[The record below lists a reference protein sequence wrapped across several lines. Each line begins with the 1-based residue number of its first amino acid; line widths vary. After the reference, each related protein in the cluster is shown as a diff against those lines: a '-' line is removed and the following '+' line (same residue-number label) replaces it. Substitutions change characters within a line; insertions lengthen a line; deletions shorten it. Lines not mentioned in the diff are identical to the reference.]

1 MRLAL
6 RQVAQFCAGPFAFFQ
21 AKGALFMNK
30 AITDGIVFDPLPFAA
45 GLSLWSSTDGRP
57 GSDTY
62 AGSGSGVFVSADQ
75 DFAGCLELL
84 KVDATAR
91 VRYKGE
97 TPIFPGC
104 FLQIKARVKAVAGAL
119 PAVSIAG
126 WAGAGGGPEL
136 TGVIAVGPS
145 VQLTTYGEVVEVT
158 AIVATASRSGV
169 DMDWNGAEYGHF
181 GIDLTGPTGGV
192 VRLDDI
198 SITDVTSAFAN
209 DLMGL
214 VDVRD
219 YGAKGDGVTDDSDA
233 FKAADDAAA
242 GRTVMVPEGD
252 YLLGSNV
259 TMDNP
264 VRFEGRIVQ
273 APEFRFILQQDYDY
287 DSYLAA
293 FQDEELAFKKA
304 YQALINFA
312 DHDSLDLCG
321 RRVLLTEPV
330 DMQAADPSRTRFET
344 RRVIRN
350 GQFQPADGAAWD
362 TVEVTSTATYSAGD
376 DKRLTNVANI
386 ASIAVGSLVE
396 GNGVGREIYVTSV
409 NESAQTLE
417 LSMPLFDA
425 EGTQSFTFSRFQ
437 YMLDFSGYEKLS
449 QFILDDIEFQGR
461 GVASCIMMAADG
473 FTFHVRD
480 CFINNPKDRGI
491 TSPGR
496 GCQGMMIDR
505 CQLISDEQDVPANNR
520 VSVGFNANANDVKI
534 RNNRT
539 SKFKHFCVLA
549 GSGNLIVGNHWF
561 HGDDEINGVRL
572 GGIVLTLP
580 NPKSI
585 FTGNYCDNNFIEWT
599 NEHDATPA
607 LGTQFSFGGLTIT
620 GNMFTTNDVADWFT
634 FIVIKP
640 YGPGH
645 FINGFSVT
653 GNVFRSLNGAIDRVE
668 RVDTTFADLDYS
680 RTRSFEFSGNT
691 FHNVNEPVS
700 NPAARTHVQATE
712 ATTWVMQTGNSLP
725 FDGRALT
732 VESVMPAGRITNSGG
747 IRVYDLP
754 WSEGEQGSDQRDVH
768 LNWSQPV
775 KGQMRYAVR
784 MDQPGL

>member
-1 MRLAL
+1 
-6 RQVAQFCAGPFAFFQ
+6 
-21 AKGALFMNK
+21 MNK
-30 AITDGIVFDPLPFAA
+30 AITDGIVFDPLPFSA
-45 GLSLWSSTDGRP
+45 GLALWSTTDGTP
-57 GSDTY
+57 GSDSY
-62 AGSGSGVFVSADQ
+62 AFSGSGVFVAADQ
-75 DFAGCLELL
+75 DFAGCLELV
-84 KVDATAR
+84 KTDPTTR
-91 VRYKGE
+91 VRYMGE
-97 TPIFPGC
+97 TPIIAGC
-104 FLQIKARVKAVAGAL
+104 YLQITARVKAVAGAL

-126 WAGAGGGPEL
+126 WAGQGGGLQL
-136 TGVIAVGPS
+136 TGVTEAGPS

-158 AIVATASRSGV
+158 AIVATADRSGV
-169 DMDWNGAEYGHF
+169 DLVWTGAQYGHF

-192 VRLDDI
+192 VRVDDI
-198 SITDVTSAFAN
+198 TVSDVSSVFTR
-209 DLMGL
+209 DLVGL

-219 YGAKGDGVTDDSDA
+219 YGAKGDGVTDDSAA
-233 FKAADDAAA
+233 FNAADAAAA
-242 GRTVMVPEGD
+242 GRTIMVPAGD
-252 YLLGSNV
+252 YLLESNV
-259 TMDNP
+259 TMENP
-264 VRFEGRIVQ
+264 VQFQGRIVQ
-273 APEFRFILQQDYDY
+273 TPENRFILQRDYDY

-293 FQDEELAFKKA
+293 FQNEELAFKKA

-362 TVEVTSTATYSAGD
+362 TVEVMSQATYAAND
-376 DKRLTNVANI
+376 DNRLTNVVNI
-386 ASIAVGSLVE
+386 ASIPVGSLVQ

-417 LSMPLFDA
+417 LSRPLFDA
-425 EGTQSFTFSRFQ
+425 EGTQDFTFTRFQ

-449 QFILDDIEFQGR
+449 QFNLDDIEFQGR
-461 GVASCIMMAADG
+461 GIASGIMMAPDG

-480 CFINNPKDRGI
+480 CFINRTKDRGI

-496 GCQGMMIDR
+496 GCQGMMLDR
-505 CQLISDEQDVPANNR
+505 CNLISDEQDIPVADR
-520 VSVGFNANANDVKI
+520 VSVAFNANANDVKI

-549 GSGNLIVGNHWF
+549 GSGNLIAGNHWF
-561 HGDDEINGVRL
+561 HGDDEVNGLRL
-572 GGIVLTLP
+572 GGIILTLP

-599 NEHDATPA
+599 NEHDSTPA

-620 GNMFTTNDVADWFT
+620 GNMFTTNDVADWFN

-645 FINGFSVT
+645 FINGFSVV
-653 GNVFRSLNGAIDRVE
+653 GNVFRSLNGRIDRVE
-668 RVDTTFADLDYS
+668 NVDTTFADLDYA

-700 NPAARTHVQATE
+700 NPASLSHQQSTE
-712 ATTWVMQTGNSLP
+712 AATWVMQTDTALP

-732 VESVMPAGRITNSGG
+732 VESVMPMGAITDTGEN
-747 IRVYDLP
+747 RVHDLP
-754 WSEGEQGSDQRDVH
+754 WSEGAQGSDFRDVH
-768 LNWSQPV
+768 LNWSTAV
-775 KGQMRYAVR
+775 KGQVRYQVR
-784 MDQPGL
+784 MDQTD

>member
-1 MRLAL
+1 
-6 RQVAQFCAGPFAFFQ
+6 
-21 AKGALFMNK
+21 MNK
-30 AITDGIVFDPLPFAA
+30 AITDGIVFDPLPFSA
-45 GLSLWSSTDGRP
+45 GLALWSSTDGTP
-57 GSDTY
+57 GSDSY
-62 AGSGSGVFVSADQ
+62 AASGSGVFVAADQ

-84 KVDATAR
+84 KIDPTQR

-97 TPIFPGC
+97 TPIIPGC
-104 FLQIKARVKAVAGAL
+104 YLQITARVKAVAGAL
-119 PAVSIAG
+119 PAVRIAG
-126 WAGAGGGPEL
+126 WPGEGGGVEL
-136 TGVIAVGPS
+136 AGVTTFGPA
-145 VQLTTYGEVVEVT
+145 VQLTTYGTVVEVS
-158 AIVATASRSGV
+158 AIVATADRSGV
-169 DMDWNGAEYGHF
+169 DLVWTGAEYGHF

-198 SITDVTSAFAN
+198 TITDVTSAFTR
-209 DLMGL
+209 DLIGL

-219 YGAKGDGVTDDSDA
+219 YGAKGDGVADDSAA
-233 FKAADDAAA
+233 FIAADAAA
-242 GRTVMVPEGD
+242 NGRTVMVPEGD
-252 YLLGSNV
+252 YLLQASV

-264 VRFEGRIVQ
+264 VQFQGRIIQ
-273 APEFRFILQQDYDY
+273 DPEYRFILQMDYDY
-287 DSYLAA
+287 DSYLSA
-293 FQDEELAFKKA
+293 FRDEELAFKKA

-330 DMQAADPSRTRFET
+330 DMQAADPTRTRFET

-362 TVEVTSTATYSAGD
+362 TVEVTSQATYSASD
-376 DKRLTNVANI
+376 DNRLTNVVNI
-386 ASIAVGSLVE
+386 TSIPVGSLVQ
-396 GNGVGREIYVTSV
+396 GNGVGREIFVTSV
-409 NESAQTLE
+409 NVSAQTLE
-417 LSMPLFDA
+417 LSRPLFDA
-425 EGTQSFTFSRFQ
+425 EGTQIFTFSRFQ

-461 GVASCIMMAADG
+461 GVASGIMLAPDG
-473 FTFHVRD
+473 FTFHIRD
-480 CFINNPKDRGI
+480 CFVNKPKDRGI

-505 CQLISDEQDVPANNR
+505 CQLISDEQSVPVANR
-520 VSVGFNANANDVKI
+520 VSIGFNANANDVKI
-534 RNNRT
+534 RDNRT

-549 GSGNLIVGNHWF
+549 GSGSLITGNHWF
-561 HGDDEINGVRL
+561 HGDDEVNGVRM

-599 NEHDATPA
+599 NEHDSTPA
-607 LGTQFSFGGLTIT
+607 LGAQFSFGGLTIT
-620 GNMFTTNDVADWFT
+620 GNMFTTNDVADWFN

-645 FINGFSVT
+645 FINGFAVT
-653 GNVFRSLNGAIDRVE
+653 GNVFRSLNGRIDRVE
-668 RVDTTFADLDYS
+668 NVDTTFADLDYA
-680 RTRSFEFSGNT
+680 RTRSFVFTGNT

-700 NPAARTHVQATE
+700 NPAFLTHTQATE
-712 ATTWVMQTGNSLP
+712 ATTWVMETETALP

-732 VESVMPAGRITNSGG
+732 VESVVPQGAVTDVADNS
-747 IRVYDLP
+747 VHDFP
-754 WSEGEQGSDQRDVH
+754 WAEGEQGITLRDVH

-775 KGQMRYAVR
+775 KGEVRYAVR
-784 MDQPGL
+784 MDQTD

>member
-1 MRLAL
+1 
-6 RQVAQFCAGPFAFFQ
+6 
-21 AKGALFMNK
+21 MNK
-30 AITDGIVFDPLPFAA
+30 AITDGIVFDPLPFSA
-45 GLSLWSSTDGRP
+45 GLALWSSTDGTP
-57 GSDTY
+57 GSDSY
-62 AGSGSGVFVSADQ
+62 AASGSGVFVAADQ

-84 KVDATAR
+84 KIDPTQR

-97 TPIFPGC
+97 TPIIPGC
-104 FLQIKARVKAVAGAL
+104 YLQITARVKAVAGAL
-119 PAVSIAG
+119 PAVRIAG
-126 WAGAGGGPEL
+126 WPGEGGGVEL
-136 TGVIAVGPS
+136 AGVTTFGAAR
-145 VQLTTYGEVVEVT
+145 QLTSYGQVVEVS
-158 AIVATASRSGV
+158 AIVATADRGGV
-169 DMDWNGAEYGHF
+169 DLVWTGAEYGHF

-198 SITDVTSAFAN
+198 TITDVTAAFTR
-209 DLMGL
+209 DLVSM

-219 YGAKGDGVTDDSDA
+219 YGAKGDGVTDDSAA
-233 FKAADDAAA
+233 FNAADAAA
-242 GRTVMVPEGD
+242 NGRTVMVPAGN
-252 YLLGSNV
+252 YLLENNV
-259 TMDNP
+259 TIES
-264 VRFEGRIVQ
+264 RIQFEGRIVQ
-273 APEFRFILQQDYDY
+273 APEHRFILQKDYNY
-287 DSYLAA
+287 DTYFKA

-362 TVEVTSTATYSAGD
+362 TVEVTSQATYSASD
-376 DKRLTNVANI
+376 DKRLTNVVNI
-386 ASIAVGSLVE
+386 TSIPVGSLVQ
-396 GNGVGREIYVTSV
+396 GNGVGREIYVTAV
-409 NESAQTLE
+409 NEAAQTLE
-417 LSMPLFDA
+417 LSLPLFDA
-425 EGTQSFTFSRFQ
+425 EGTQVFTFSRFQ
-437 YMLDFSGYEKLS
+437 YMLDFSGYEKFS

-461 GVASCIMMAADG
+461 GIASGIMLAPDG

-480 CFINNPKDRGI
+480 CFINRPKDRGL

-505 CQLISDEQDVPANNR
+505 CQLISEEQSVPVASR
-520 VSVGFNANANDVKI
+520 VSIGFNANANDVKI
-534 RNNRT
+534 RDNRT

-549 GSGNLIVGNHWF
+549 GSGNLITGNHWF
-561 HGDDEINGVRL
+561 HGDDEVNGVRM

-607 LGTQFSFGGLTIT
+607 FGAQFSFGGLTIT
-620 GNMFTTNDVADWFT
+620 GNMFTTNDVADWFN

-645 FINGFSVT
+645 FINGFAVI
-653 GNVFRSLNGAIDRVE
+653 GNVFRSLNGRIDRVE
-668 RVDTTFADLDYS
+668 HVDTTFADLDYS
-680 RTRSFEFSGNT
+680 RTRSFVFTGNT

-700 NPAARTHVQATE
+700 NPAVLTHTQATE
-712 ATTWVMQTGNSLP
+712 ATTWVMETATALP
-725 FDGRALT
+725 FAGRALT
-732 VESVMPAGRITNSGG
+732 VESVMPDGAITNTGDT
-747 IRVYDLP
+747 RVHDLP
-754 WSEGEQGSDQRDVH
+754 WAEGEQGSSLRDVH

-775 KGQMRYAVR
+775 KGQVRYSVR
-784 MDQPGL
+784 MDQTD

>member
-1 MRLAL
+1 
-6 RQVAQFCAGPFAFFQ
+6 
-21 AKGALFMNK
+21 MNK
-30 AITDGIVFDPLPFAA
+30 TITDGIVFDPLPFSA
-45 GLSLWSSTDGRP
+45 GLALWSSTDGTP

-62 AGSGSGVFVSADQ
+62 AGSGSGVFVAADQ

-84 KVDATAR
+84 KTDAVAR

-97 TPIFPGC
+97 TPILPGC
-104 FLQIKARVKAVAGAL
+104 YLQIKARVKAVAGAL
-119 PAVSIAG
+119 PAVRVAG
-126 WAGAGGGPEL
+126 WAGLGGGVQL
-136 TGVIAVGPS
+136 TGVTETGPS
-145 VQLTTYGEVVEVT
+145 VQLTTYGEIVEIS
-158 AIVATASRSGV
+158 AIVATADRSGV
-169 DMDWNGAEYGHF
+169 DLVWTGAQYGHF

-198 SITDVTSAFAN
+198 TITDVTSYFTC
-209 DLMGL
+209 DLIGL

-219 YGAKGDGVTDDSDA
+219 YGAKGDGVTDDSAA
-233 FKAADDAAA
+233 FDAADAAAA
-242 GRTVMVPEGD
+242 GRVVMVPEGD
-252 YLLGSNV
+252 YLLQDNV
-259 TMDNP
+259 TMESR
-264 VRFEGRIVQ
+264 VRFVGRIVQ
-273 APEFRFILQQDYDY
+273 SPVYRFILQQEYDY
-287 DSYLAA
+287 DSYFAA
-293 FQDEELAFKKA
+293 FKDEELAFKKA

-330 DMQAADPSRTRFET
+330 DMQAADPTRTRFET

-350 GQFQPADGAAWD
+350 GQFQPADGTPWD
-362 TVEVTSTATYSAGD
+362 TVEVTSQATYAAND
-376 DKRLTNVANI
+376 DTRLTNVANI
-386 ASIAVGSLVE
+386 ASIPVGSLVQ

-417 LSMPLFDA
+417 LSRPLFDA
-425 EGTQSFTFSRFQ
+425 EGTQVFTFTRFQ

-461 GVASCIMMAADG
+461 GVASGIMMAPDG
-473 FTFHVRD
+473 FTFHLRD
-480 CFINNPKDRGI
+480 CFVNKPKDRGI
-491 TSPGR
+491 SSPGR

-505 CQLISDEQDVPANNR
+505 CQLISDEQDVPVAAR
-520 VSVGFNANANDVKI
+520 VSIGFNANANDVKI
-534 RNNRT
+534 RDNRT

-549 GSGNLIVGNHWF
+549 GSGNLISGNHWF
-561 HGDDEINGVRL
+561 HGDDEVNGVRM
-572 GGIVLTLP
+572 GGIVITLP

-620 GNMFTTNDVADWFT
+620 GNMFTTNDVADWFN

-645 FINGFSVT
+645 FINGFAVV
-653 GNVFRSLNGAIDRVE
+653 GNVFRAINGRIDRVE
-668 RVDTTFADLDYS
+668 NVDTTFADLDYS
-680 RTRSFEFSGNT
+680 KTRSFVFSGNT

-700 NPAARTHVQATE
+700 NPASLTHTQQTE
-712 ATTWVMQTGNSLP
+712 ATTWVMQTETALP

-732 VESVMPAGRITNSGG
+732 VESVMPQGAITDVSGSRIH
-747 IRVYDLP
+747 DFP
-754 WSEGEQGSDQRDVH
+754 WAEGEKGSSLRDVQ
-768 LNWSQPV
+768 LNWSLPV
-775 KGQMRYAVR
+775 KGQVRYAVR
-784 MDQPGL
+784 MDQTDEA